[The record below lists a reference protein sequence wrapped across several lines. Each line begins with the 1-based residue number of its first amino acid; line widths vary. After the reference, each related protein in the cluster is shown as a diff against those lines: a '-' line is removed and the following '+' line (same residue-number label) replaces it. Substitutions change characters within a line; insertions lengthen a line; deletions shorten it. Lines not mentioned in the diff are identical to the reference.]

1 MLRAWCFERALP
13 RRIAILEYG
22 YGKTISMRRVSAVK
36 KSFARLANACVRFF
50 PHGSTPTHG
59 ARRSNAQTDFPPS
72 RAAISSPWRIY
83 RIYARPG
90 RLLLRNEQGA
100 VLDLG
105 VMKGSEP
112 NLTYRLYARNLQGH
126 GFATRTLLLDEIA
139 RRIEAGD
146 TGQELL
152 SLPESTF
159 PPGADLDRGT
169 HVDVSL
175 KFAR

>member
-1 MLRAWCFERALP
+1 MLRAWCFERASP
-13 RRIAILEYG
+13 RRIAIMEYG
-22 YGKTISMRRVSAVK
+22 YGNTTGMQRVSAVK
-36 KSFARLANACVRFF
+36 KTIARLAHACVKFF
-50 PHGSTPTHG
+50 PYSSTPASG
-59 ARRSNAQTDFPPS
+59 RRKSNAHTDFQPS

-90 RLLLRNEQGA
+90 RLLLRDEQGA

-126 GFATRTLLLDEIA
+126 GFATRTLLLDDIA
-139 RRIEAGD
+139 QRIEAGD

-152 SLPESTF
+152 SLPETTF

-175 KFAR
+175 KVAR